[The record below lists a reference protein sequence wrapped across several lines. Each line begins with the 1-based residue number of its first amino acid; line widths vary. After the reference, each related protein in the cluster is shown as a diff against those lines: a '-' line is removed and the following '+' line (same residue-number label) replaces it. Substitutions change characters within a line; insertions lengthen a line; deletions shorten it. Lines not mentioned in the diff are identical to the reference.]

1 MINVIDHLKSYTET
15 LWINPNLKPFSEAT
29 SQIDKMSVRFP
40 SLNEI
45 KDADA
50 RLRRFAPFFET
61 AFEETKASN
70 GIIESPLISI
80 EDYQKSVI
88 TFIGGRI
95 LGDWF
100 LKADSHLPIA
110 GSIKARGGVY
120 EVIKFA
126 EKVALEAGL
135 ITLSDSY
142 EKFLSEPV
150 KAHLSQYSI
159 AVGSTGNLGLSIGTI
174 SRALGFKVDVHMSH
188 DAKPWKIQMLRDRGA
203 NVILYDS
210 DYSKAVEEGRKMA
223 DLDPHCHFID
233 DENSL
238 DLFTGYAVAGLRLKD
253 QFEKI
258 GRLID
263 EDHPLFAYLPCG
275 VGGAP
280 GGIAYA
286 LKLIYGDAVHIF
298 FAEPT
303 HSPCMMLGMST
314 EKYDAISVND
324 IGIDNKT
331 IADGLAVGR
340 PSKLVGRVMSPL
352 LSGIYT
358 VSDEKLYRMLYLM
371 AASQKLGLEPSALA
385 GAIGPI
391 KLFYDTTGFNYL
403 KDHNLLDK
411 MENCTHLSWA
421 TGGNLV
427 PNEIMEAD
435 IAKGQDSDLMTL

>member
-1 MINVIDHLKSYTET
+1 MSDIINKLKNYEET
-15 LWINPNLKPFSEAT
+15 LWINPKLKPYDSAILEIE
-29 SQIDKMSVRFP
+29 QMSVKFP
-40 SLNEI
+40 SLEDI
-45 KDADA
+45 KEADA
-50 RLRRFAPFFET
+50 RLRRFAPFFEA
-61 AFEETKASN
+61 AFEETKSTN
-70 GIIESPLISI
+70 GIIESTLLSI
-80 EDYQKSVI
+80 EEYQKAVI

-120 EVIKFA
+120 EVVKFA
-126 EKVALEAGL
+126 ESIALDAGL
-135 ITLSDSY
+135 IRLEESY
-142 EKFLSEPV
+142 DKFLTAPV
-150 KAHLSQYSI
+150 KEVLSKYSI
-159 AVGSTGNLGLSIGTI
+159 AVGSTGNLGLSIGII

-188 DAKPWKIQMLRDRGA
+188 DAKPWKIQMLREKGA
-203 NVILYDS
+203 NVILYES
-210 DYSKAVEEGRKMA
+210 DYSKAVEEGRKIA
-223 DLDPHCHFID
+223 ELNPLCHFID
-233 DENSL
+233 DENSI
-238 DLFTGYAVAGLRLKD
+238 DLFTGYAVAALRLKE
-253 QFEKI
+253 QFDGIDKKI
-258 GRLID
+258 D
-263 EDHPLFAYLPCG
+263 SDHPLFVYLPCG

-286 LKLIYGDAVHIF
+286 LKLVFGDDVHIF

-303 HSPCMMLGMST
+303 HSPCMLLGMST

-324 IGIDNKT
+324 IGLDNRT

-340 PSKLVGRVMSPL
+340 PSKLVGEVMRPL

-371 AASQKLGLEPSALA
+371 AASQQLGLEPSALA

-403 KDHNLLDK
+403 KDHNLLSK
-411 MENCTHLSWA
+411 MEHCTHLTWA

-427 PNEIMEAD
+427 PDEIMEAD
-435 IAKGQDSDLMTL
+435 IAKGQSSDLMTL